1 MLNKIIKNIFK
12 DMLYFKVWFKNW
24 YSKSDFKNDFL
35 AWLTWSM
42 IVIPQSIS
50 FALIAWLPVEYW
62 LFTAIFPVV
71 ISAFFW
77 WSLILVSWPT
87 TALSTLTISSIQ
99 NFEKVWTPEYL
110 SMVILLT
117 ALVWIIQIFIW
128 LIKAWKLLDY
138 IWIPVIL
145 WFTYW
150 SAIIII
156 LWQLKNLLWIDIH
169 LTWNSVIDLY
179 SIFLKTKN
187 FNLDAW
193 IIWILT
199 IIIALISKK
208 FLSFIPNYFVALFLW
223 SVIWN
228 LLFPAS
234 IIFVSWIETWF
245 PNILIPSF
253 DIKNILN
260 LLPYAF
266 IIASLWL
273 LSSISL
279 WKQMASKTNSKF
291 NTNQECLWQWLWNF
305 FWSFLNSYISSWSV
319 TRTIINYESWA
330 KTPISSIL
338 SWVIL
343 FLILIISYKIFNFLA
358 IPSLAWI
365 TILAWI
371 SLINVK
377 KIKENLT
384 KNSEKIIFIVT
395 FLSAILIKLEYSII
409 FWILFQFIFF
419 KIKNDNS
426 ANKSL

>member
-1 MLNKIIKNIFK
+1 MLNKIIKTILK
-12 DMLYFKVWFKNW
+12 DISYFKVWFKNW

-35 AWLTWSM
+35 AWLTWAM

-62 LFTAIFPVV
+62 LFTAIFPVI

-110 SMVILLT
+110 WMVILLT
-117 ALVWIIQIFIW
+117 ALVWIIQIIIW
-128 LIKAWKLLDY
+128 LIRAWKLIDY
-138 IWIPVIL
+138 IWHPIIL

-156 LWQLKNLLWIDIH
+156 LWQLKNLLWIDVH
-169 LTWNSVIDLY
+169 LTWNSIIDLY
-179 SIFLKTKN
+179 SLFLKTKY
-187 FNLDAW
+187 FNIDAW
-193 IIWILT
+193 TIWILT

-208 FLSFIPNYFVALFLW
+208 FLTFIPNYFVALFLW

-228 LLFPAS
+228 LLFPTS
-234 IIFVSWIETWF
+234 IVFVSWIETWF
-245 PNILIPSF
+245 PNIVIPNF
-253 DIKNILN
+253 EIKNIFN

-305 FWSFLNSYISSWSV
+305 FWSFFNSYISSWSV

-338 SWVIL
+338 SWAIL

-371 SLINVK
+371 SLINIRKV
-377 KIKENLT
+377 KENLT
-384 KNSEKIIFIVT
+384 KNSEKIIFLIT

-419 KIKNDNS
+419 KIKNDHS
-426 ANKSL
+426 TNKSL

>member
-1 MLNKIIKNIFK
+1 MLNKIIKTILK
-12 DMLYFKVWFKNW
+12 DILYFKVWFKNW
-24 YSKSDFKNDFL
+24 YSKSDFKSDFL
-35 AWLTWSM
+35 AWLTWAM

-62 LFTAIFPVV
+62 LFTAIFPVI

-110 SMVILLT
+110 WMVILLT
-117 ALVWIIQIFIW
+117 ALVWIIQIVIW
-128 LIKAWKLLDY
+128 LIRAWKLLDY
-138 IWIPVIL
+138 IWHPIIL

-156 LWQLKNLLWIDIH
+156 LWQLKNLLWIDVH
-169 LTWNSVIDLY
+169 LTWNSIIDLY
-179 SIFLKTKN
+179 SLFLKTKY
-187 FNLDAW
+187 FNIDAW
-193 IIWILT
+193 TIWILT

-208 FLSFIPNYFVALFLW
+208 FLTFIPNYFVALFLW

-228 LLFPAS
+228 LLFPTS
-234 IIFVSWIETWF
+234 INFVSWIETWF
-245 PNILIPSF
+245 PNIVIPNF

-305 FWSFLNSYISSWSV
+305 FWSFFNSYISSWSV

-371 SLINVK
+371 SLINIK

-384 KNSEKIIFIVT
+384 KNSDKIIFLIT

-419 KIKNDNS
+419 KIKNDHS
-426 ANKSL
+426 TNKSL